1 MARHGYNMR
10 QDSKFNVMVVNSMII
25 IIIMYGTLNLCNSV
39 ITNNF
44 VFAEEHQIWMIVKSL
59 KMKFSLLLRL
69 QYNAMFVSEKK
80 LFFVGPNILKIM
92 SV

>member
-1 MARHGYNMR
+1 MR

-39 ITNNF
+39 ITSYFNNF

>member
-1 MARHGYNMR
+1 MR

-59 KMKFSLLLRL
+59 KMKFGLLLRL